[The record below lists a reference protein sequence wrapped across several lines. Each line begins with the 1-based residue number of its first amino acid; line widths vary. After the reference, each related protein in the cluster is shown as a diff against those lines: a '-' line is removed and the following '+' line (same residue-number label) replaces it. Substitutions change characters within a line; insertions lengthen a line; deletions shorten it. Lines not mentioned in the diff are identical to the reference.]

1 MSTTRLRVDAAPTS
15 RTLNLPEPFR
25 DAAKLVVKKHE
36 MIAAVL
42 SRSPMVSAEQFLVAA
57 IAEVNSMEMA
67 AKSKIDPTSVVK
79 AVFNC
84 ATLGL
89 LFGPTRGHAYLVP
102 FRKKNSPVSLV
113 NLIVGYRGYI
123 ELAYRSSF
131 LKTVDSEVILQDE
144 VFKTYMMEN
153 GRKLH
158 HELPISRNPSSSGE
172 NVIGSYCI
180 FQTRHGG
187 SGMAIVPRS
196 EIESIRKDS
205 DPWKF
210 KYPAM
215 ARKTAILRA
224 AKNWSLTEQLS
235 AAILLDEQADRD
247 EEQASL
253 IHLAP
258 ENAKNLITVAADPIL
273 PGSSPDSDA
282 SINHADGDLLEYFN
296 DDSNSVHSNQLL
308 VRLFDERENMPRETF
323 VKIVQDRLSMADPRC
338 AVIKMLV
345 AAHDSERLQNA
356 ASDLDSLR
364 GSGVVGQDLYSAMK
378 QFANVR
384 ASEFQ
389 A

>member
-1 MSTTRLRVDAAPTS
+1 MRVDATPTS

-25 DAAKLVVKKHE
+25 DAAKLVVKKHD

-57 IAEVNSMEMA
+57 IAEVNSLEMA
-67 AKSKIDPTSVVK
+67 GKHKIDPGSVVK

-102 FRKKNSPVSLV
+102 FRKRGSEVSLV
-113 NLIVGYRGYI
+113 NLIIGYRGYI

-144 VFKTYMMEN
+144 VFKTYMMED

-158 HELPISRNPSSSGE
+158 HELPITRNASSSGE

-187 SGMAIVPRS
+187 RGMAIVSRS

-235 AAILLDEQADRD
+235 AAIYLDEQADRD

-258 ENAKNLITVAADPIL
+258 ESAKSLITTAGDTIL
-273 PGSSPDSDA
+273 PTATIISNSDQ
-282 SINHADGDLLEYFN
+282 HPADGDLLEYFN
-296 DDSNSVHSNQLL
+296 SDFGGVPANQWL
-308 VRLFDERENMPRETF
+308 VRLLDDREKMPAETF
-323 VKIVQDRLSMADPRC
+323 LQIVNDRLSMTDPRC
-338 AVIKMLV
+338 VVIKMLV
-345 AAHDSERLQNA
+345 AASDADRLRDSVYDME
-356 ASDLDSLR
+356 SLR
-364 GSGVVGQDLYSAMK
+364 QSGVMGQDLYASMK
-378 QFANVR
+378 QLSNVR
-384 ASEFQ
+384 AREFE